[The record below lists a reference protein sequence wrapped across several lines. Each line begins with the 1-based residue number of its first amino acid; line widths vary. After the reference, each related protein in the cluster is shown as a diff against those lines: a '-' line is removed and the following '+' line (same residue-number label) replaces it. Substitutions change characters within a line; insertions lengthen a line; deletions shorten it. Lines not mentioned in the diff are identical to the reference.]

1 MCRQGGNMVHK
12 YENAMIE
19 EFKDMIDNETCSVMQ
34 SLVDADIRMYFYQ
47 RGEQFTKRRRL
58 FFM

>member
-1 MCRQGGNMVHK
+1 MVHK